1 MVFSILYI
9 EKRTMKKYLLL
20 RNNHESGPY
29 SIETIASI
37 DLGPLDLIWV
47 EGESTAWKYPEEIE
61 ELKGLA
67 HSHSGSKKCAGQERR
82 NIFVSLPAVDHEV
95 ETTSEQQEV
104 VFVMEPEI
112 AFEKNEEKSL
122 PEFKENYRVSNIKK
136 PVWSKK
142 FFQFSNEVNIAA
154 IFIGAVLS
162 AIMIKKMVDGLSPTS
177 LESTA
182 TAIPIIDREIEKQPD
197 ETIRNAIVTEIVPV
211 YKNIPAKT
219 SKPGNIKK
227 QLKIKTNNYKVGLF
241 GGINGLQ
248 LTVFNN
254 SSQFVDKVIVSL
266 DYLRANGIAV
276 QSENI
281 SFSSIK
287 PLGSQTITIPGSKRG
302 VKVRYKILKAY
313 THNYKADLKQA

>member
-1 MVFSILYI
+1 
-9 EKRTMKKYLLL
+9 MKKYLLL

-29 SIETIASI
+29 SIETITSI
-37 DLGPLDLIWV
+37 ELGPLDLIWV

-61 ELKGLA
+61 ELKGMA
-67 HSHSGSKKCAGQERR
+67 HYDSDSKNGVGQERS
-82 NIFVSLPAVDHEV
+82 NVFVLFPPAEDEV
-95 ETTSEQQEV
+95 ETTSGKHEV
-104 VFVMEPEI
+104 VSVMQP
-112 AFEKNEEKSL
+112 ALALVKNEEKPF
-122 PEFKENYRVSNIKK
+122 PEFKENYRVSSQKK

-162 AIMIKKMVDGLSPTS
+162 AIMIKKMVDGLSSSS
-177 LESTA
+177 LEATA
-182 TAIPIIDREIEKQPD
+182 RAIPIIDREIEKQPD
-197 ETIRNAIVTEIVPV
+197 ENIRNAIVTEIVPV
-211 YKNIPAKT
+211 YKNIPSKT
-219 SKPGNIKK
+219 SKPGNVKK
-227 QLKIKTNNYKVGLF
+227 QLRVKTNNYKVGLF

-254 SSQFVDKVIVSL
+254 SSQFVDRVIVSL
-266 DYLRANGIAV
+266 DYLRANGAVV

-287 PLGSQTITIPGSKRG
+287 PLGAQTISIPGSKRG